1 MPSLFPSNGGGL
13 FPPCRHLSHRI
24 ASSLAKAGTAIQ
36 LRNRHG
42 WASETPDMP
51 AFVPMLD
58 LAQHHIRGGGRW
70 LNQLEVSERPSYMR
84 NNLNWI
90 PRRLIAVASLVIAVA
105 GLAANSALA
114 ADPDKGET
122 LVKRWCADCHL
133 VAADQKAATTDAPSF
148 ASIAKRPGFDPG
160 KVEFFLRDPHPKMP
174 NMTLGRVESAD
185 IAAYIATLR

>member
-1 MPSLFPSNGGGL
+1 MVKPVG
-13 FPPCRHLSHRI
+13 
-24 ASSLAKAGTAIQ
+24 A
-36 LRNRHG
+36 
-42 WASETPDMP
+42 
-51 AFVPMLD
+51 
-58 LAQHHIRGGGRW
+58 
-70 LNQLEVSERPSYMR
+70 SERPSYMR

-90 PRRLIAVASLVIAVA
+90 LRRLIAVASLVAVA

-148 ASIAKRPGFDPG
+148 ASIAKRPGFEPA

-174 NMTLGRVESAD
+174 NMTLGRTEAAD
-185 IAAYIATLR
+185 IAAYIAALR